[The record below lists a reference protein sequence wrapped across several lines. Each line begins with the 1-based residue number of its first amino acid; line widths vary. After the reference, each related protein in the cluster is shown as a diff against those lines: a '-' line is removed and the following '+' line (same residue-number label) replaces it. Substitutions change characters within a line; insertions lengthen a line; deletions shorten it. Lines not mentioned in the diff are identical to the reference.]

1 MLHDLRR
8 PGWPVG
14 DGMGSGSLP
23 ELAYGRLVLAHLPDP
38 VEITVAWLEELG
50 PGGRLLID
58 ELEWIRTDEPVLAH
72 YLDLVTELVAAH
84 GSAMFAG
91 PSVST
96 LEPSLVGRRISNEVR
111 EWPVPVSEAAEMF
124 AVNLSVWNDD
134 PVVSH
139 YIASP
144 EELSDLADGLEELAN
159 GRAGGRIVWG
169 LRQVVFERV
178 E

>member
-1 MLHDLRR
+1 M
-8 PGWPVG
+8 G
-14 DGMGSGSLP
+14 DGTGSGSLP

-38 VEITVAWLEELG
+38 AAIALAWLEELA
-50 PGGRLLID
+50 PGGRLLLD

-91 PSVST
+91 PSVSA
-96 LEPSLVGRRISNEVR
+96 LEPSLVGRRISSQVR
-111 EWPVPVSEAAEMF
+111 EWPVPVSQAAEMF

-134 PVVSH
+134 PVVSR

-144 EELSDLADGLEELAN
+144 EEIADLADGLEELAN
-159 GRAGGRIVWG
+159 GRTGGRIGWG
-169 LRQVVFERV
+169 LRQVVFERA

>member
-1 MLHDLRR
+1 
-8 PGWPVG
+8 VG
-14 DGMGSGSLP
+14 DGTGSGSLP

-38 VEITVAWLEELG
+38 ATVALAWLEELA
-50 PGGRLLID
+50 PAGRLLLD

-84 GSAMFAG
+84 GSSMFAG
-91 PSVST
+91 PAISA
-96 LEPSLVGRRISNEVR
+96 LEPSLVGHRRSSEVR

-139 YIASP
+139 SIASP
-144 EELSDLADGLEELAN
+144 EELSGLADGLEELSN
-159 GRAGGRIVWG
+159 GQAEGRIVWG
-169 LRQVVFERV
+169 LRQVVFERA